1 VSACSVRATIGM
13 GMGALFFAGASCV
26 GARPIASAE
35 LAARAYPVKAV
46 RLIVAASPG
55 GTADFAARVIGARLN
70 ETWQQPVVID
80 NRPGANGII
89 GTEMAARAAPDG
101 YTLLMVGAGLAISPS
116 LYARVPYDP
125 VRDFV
130 PITQAIAVANV
141 LVMHPSGGFASLA
154 DMVGAARAKPGT
166 VTFGSAGHG
175 TPGHLIL
182 ELFQLAA
189 GARFSHAP
197 QRGGRSALHELLG
210 AQVHA
215 LFSIAP
221 AALPHVRAGRLKALA
236 VASGARTRAAPDVP
250 TLAESGYPGFDVT
263 GWFGILVP
271 AGTPEPIVARLN
283 AEIVRTLRLPD
294 IEQRLRA
301 QAADAVANDPRAFA
315 RHVAAETQ
323 RWSKVIKQV
332 GIKPH

>member
-13 GMGALFFAGASCV
+13 GMGALLFGGASYAGAR
-26 GARPIASAE
+26 AMTSAE

-55 GTADFAARVIGARLN
+55 GTADFAARLIGSRLN

-125 VRDFV
+125 IRDFV

-141 LVMHPSGGFASLA
+141 LVLHPAGAFASLA
-154 DMVGAARAKPGT
+154 DMVGAARAKPGAIS
-166 VTFGSAGHG
+166 FGSAGHG

-182 ELFQLAA
+182 ELFQIAS
-189 GARFSHAP
+189 GARFSHVP
-197 QRGGRSALHELLG
+197 QRGGRSALNEVLG

-221 AALPHVRAGRLKALA
+221 SALPHVRAGRLKALA
-236 VASGARTRAAPDVP
+236 VASSARTRAAPEVP
-250 TLAESGYPGFDVT
+250 TIAESGYAGFDVT

-271 AGTPEPIVARLN
+271 AGTPEPIVAKLN
-283 AEIVRTLRLPD
+283 AELVRALRLPD
-294 IEQRLRA
+294 IEQRLLA
-301 QAADAVANDPRAFA
+301 QAAEAVANDPASFA
-315 RHVAAETQ
+315 RHVAAETH
-323 RWSKVIKQV
+323 RWSKVIKQA

>member
-1 VSACSVRATIGM
+1 
-13 GMGALFFAGASCV
+13 MGALLFAGAPCV
-26 GARPIASAE
+26 GARPMTGGE

-55 GTADFAARVIGARLN
+55 GTADFAARVIGSRLN
-70 ETWQQPVVID
+70 EIWQQPVVID

-89 GTEMAARAAPDG
+89 GIEMAARAAPDG
-101 YTLLMVGAGLAISPS
+101 YTLLMAGAGLAISPS

-130 PITQAIAVANV
+130 PITQAIAVANLLV
-141 LVMHPSGGFASLA
+141 LHPSAGFASLA
-154 DMVGAARAKPGT
+154 DMVGAARAKPGA

-175 TPGHLIL
+175 TLGHLGL
-182 ELFQLAA
+182 ELFQLAS

-197 QRGGRSALHELLG
+197 QRDGRSALNELLG
-210 AQVHA
+210 GQAHA
-215 LFSIAP
+215 LFSVAP
-221 AALPHVRAGRLKALA
+221 SALPHVRSGRLKALA
-236 VASGARTRAAPDVP
+236 VASGARTRAAPEVP

-271 AGTPEPIVARLN
+271 AGTPEPIVAKLN
-283 AEIVRTLRLPD
+283 AELVRTLRLPD

-301 QAADAVANDPRAFA
+301 QEADAIANDPRAFA

-323 RWSKVIKQV
+323 RWSKVIRHA